1 MPETTLK
8 SDLQVDEIAAFLKQ
22 NPDIFQRH
30 PQLLEIVTLADDSSA
45 GSLLERQFSL
55 IKERLQDFRSRQ
67 HELIEVAR
75 ENEQISDSFSQI
87 VYQLIGFN
95 NLSEFASEFP
105 KALRKTFDIDEVS
118 IKTTQAVKRRQS
130 EREGYMEALRRLGNN
145 QAVCDNRWPSKVLS
159 AFFSDAVKSAAL
171 LPLRY
176 GDSGETLGVLALGA
190 VDPQRYTNEL
200 GTAHLNRL
208 GMMTGICLA
217 RLQPAG

>member
-8 SDLQVDEIAAFLKQ
+8 SDLQVEEIAAFLKQ

-30 PQLLEIVTLADDSSA
+30 PQLLEIVTLADSGST

-67 HELIEVAR
+67 HELMEVAR

-130 EREGYMEALRRLGNN
+130 EREGYMDALRRLGNN

-176 GDSGETLGVLALGA
+176 ADSGEILGVLALGA
-190 VDPQRYTNEL
+190 VDSQRYTNEL

-217 RLQPAG
+217 RLQPAS